1 MTTNELAA
9 IDVNELM
16 ALFHEAFAAFL
27 KEERENIMNGT
38 AEQNLCGRLA
48 LYMEHRREAQG
59 LNGYFLDTEYNR
71 KQQGK
76 IKTIIDGDL
85 QIVNIRC
92 DLILHSRGR
101 ILPLDNLIAIEMKR
115 AHHSDEEKRKD
126 RMRLKAMTK
135 ATYDD
140 IWSADGK
147 THPEHVCGYLVG
159 FYLELYAAEN
169 SFLIETYIGGQQ
181 IAKQHVPF

>member
-1 MTTNELAA
+1 MTAGEPTAIEAHEL
-9 IDVNELM
+9 V
-16 ALFHEAFAAFL
+16 ALFHEAFATFL
-27 KEERENIMNGT
+27 NEERENILSGT

-48 LYMEHRREAQG
+48 LCMERRREARG
-59 LNGYFLDTEYNR
+59 IKGYFLDTEYNR

-76 IKTIIDGDL
+76 IKTIIDDDL

-101 ILPLDNLIAIEMKR
+101 ILPQDNLIVIEMKR

-140 IWSADGK
+140 IWSADGE
-147 THPEHVCGYLVG
+147 THPEHVCRYSVG
-159 FYLELYAAEN
+159 FYLELDAPEN

-181 IAKQHVPF
+181 VAKQHAAF